1 MVTYGLH
8 MLHFY
13 NILSF
18 LTVLIAE
25 NAMIFEAFYNNES
38 IFFIHLLSF
47 SGLFMHGCEI
57 FKLEIRMSRLLNSKF
72 MAKSLAL
79 AVTAVMVST
88 AHAGKAE
95 QEQIQQL
102 RKEVD
107 ALKSLIQQQHQ
118 VQQQQQTQIEQVKAQ
133 PVQIA
138 AVAVKAESPL
148 TGFKTKAGANVNVY
162 GFVRGDANYI
172 IEGADNDFNSVHTS
186 KGEAEDKLRATAKTT
201 RIGLDFSTPVESG
214 KVGGKVEVDFAS
226 AAENLRIRHAYLT
239 YNDWLFGQTTSN
251 FLSNHAPEMIDFNTN
266 AGGGITR
273 VPLVRY
279 GVKLAPATQLF
290 ISAEKGNSTATA
302 FKRTVTDIRNNT
314 GAVIGTKITDEDVSS
329 GVKYNLPVLT
339 AKLTQGF
346 AEGKGS
352 ASARALVEHYK
363 SETSDD
369 DKMGWGVAAGV
380 NYQVSAPLKIS
391 ADASHVVG
399 NSNYLYGS
407 NSAFY
412 LNTTNGDIEQN
423 EFNAVQ
429 VGATYKFSPNFRSS
443 LAYGAIFADD
453 DTDYAKL
460 YTAAN
465 EKVQQAW
472 INFIYT
478 PVAPIDLGVE
488 YINGKRDTF
497 AGQSYKDNRVG
508 LMAKYSF

>member
-1 MVTYGLH
+1 MLTYGLH

-172 IEGADNDFNSVHTS
+172 IEGADDDFNAVHKVNGSGTTDP
-186 KGEAEDKLRATAKTT
+186 KLVNDKLRATAKTT
-201 RIGLDFSTPVESG
+201 RIGLDFNTPVG
-214 KVGGKVEVDFAS
+214 DAKVGGKVEVDFAS
-226 AAENLRIRHAYLT
+226 STENLRIRHAYLT

-266 AGGGITR
+266 LGGGTAR
-273 VPLVRY
+273 VPQVRY
-279 GVKLAPATQLF
+279 GFKLAPATQLF
-290 ISAEKGNSTATA
+290 VSAEEA
-302 FKRTVTDIRNNT
+302 D
-314 GAVIGTKITDEDVSS
+314 SS
-329 GVKYNLPVLT
+329 GTGIKYSLPNLT

-352 ASARALVEHYK
+352 ASARALIENYK
-363 SETSDD
+363 STVADDNET
-369 DKMGWGVAAGV
+369 GWGVAAGV
-380 NYQVSAPLKIS
+380 NYQVSAPLKVS
-391 ADASHVVG
+391 ADISHVVG
-399 NSNYLYGS
+399 NSNYLYGA
-407 NSAFY
+407 NSAY
-412 LNTTNGDIEQN
+412 AVNTTNNSIEQN

-429 VGATYKFSPNFRSS
+429 VGATYKFSPNFRST

-453 DTDYAKL
+453 DTDYATL
-460 YTAAN
+460 NTAAN

-472 INFIYT
+472 VNFIYT

>member
-172 IEGADNDFNSVHTS
+172 IEGADDDFNAVHKSGGAT
-186 KGEAEDKLRATAKTT
+186 ALVNDKLRATAKTT
-201 RIGLDFSTPVESG
+201 RIGLDFNTPVG
-214 KVGGKVEVDFAS
+214 DAKVGGKVEVDFAS
-226 AAENLRIRHAYLT
+226 STENLRIRHAYLT

-266 AGGGITR
+266 LGGGTAR
-273 VPLVRY
+273 VPQVRY
-279 GVKLAPATQLF
+279 GFKLAPATQLLV
-290 ISAEKGNSTATA
+290 SAEKGDSKFTQFDTTTGKPADSAT
-302 FKRTVTDIRNNT
+302 
-314 GAVIGTKITDEDVSS
+314 
-329 GVKYNLPVLT
+329 KYSAPNLT
-339 AKLTQGF
+339 AKLIQGF
-346 AEGKGS
+346 ADGKGS
-352 ASARALVEHYK
+352 ASARALVENYK
-363 SETSDD
+363 SADD
-369 DKMGWGVAAGV
+369 SAVAWGLAAGASYAV
-380 NYQVSAPLKIS
+380 NEQLKLSSDVSYS
-391 ADASHVVG
+391 QG
-399 NSNYLYGS
+399 NSNYLYGA
-407 NSAFY
+407 NSAY
-412 LNTTNGDIEQN
+412 VLDGNNIEQN
-423 EFNAVQ
+423 EFTAVQ
-429 VGATYKFSPNFRSS
+429 VGATYKFSPNFRST

-453 DTDYAKL
+453 GTDYAKAAKIS
-460 YTAAN
+460 TSSNINAN

-472 INFIYT
+472 VNFIYT